1 MAIFDTYSNAPKMAV
16 THKTAS
22 QKEKNE
28 MGPLTK
34 EDPAGVPQITD
45 NRHHNG
51 SINMDKWKTYV

>member
-1 MAIFDTYSNAPKMAV
+1 MAV
-16 THKTAS
+16 THKIAS

-28 MGPLTK
+28 MDPLTK